1 MYEES
6 PICGRMRIKKCLPKV
21 GVTKCET
28 QRELWDLDDYEAFA
42 PKTEHKV
49 VRKPEYRSLGV
60 QPFSPIDNKKQIC
73 EVLVTSQ
80 FNKDKSTIKV
90 DEGQKMTE
98 VTRTSTPKNKVYQ
111 DCTIE
116 LSSIQNSIQSTT
128 VQPAFSEHANVYLHC
143 DDSNSDESDYE
154 DNIPLKVVQEGL
166 NPMSVVSPI
175 CRRTRNT
182 QHHDS
187 MSRYD
192 WVKLNRKFSNCAT
205 WNRLEATV
213 KKEMDQL
220 PSLPDCFVGD
230 IAVDGDPVDT
240 GARKDIPS
248 DILQGFNVHYPICIV
263 PDGNCFC
270 RSISCLVYR
279 SEHHHVEMRCRI
291 VIDSVLNLNNYTD
304 HDYRMR
310 CANHEHKNCSN
321 IAGYYCCYSGVK
333 SVGKQDQSLKGI
345 KSVFREDVMRICKL
359 KEYCGPW
366 QFPSAANVL
375 SSNIFMVL
383 P

>member
-1 MYEES
+1 M
-6 PICGRMRIKKCLPKV
+6 
-21 GVTKCET
+21 
-28 QRELWDLDDYEAFA
+28 
-42 PKTEHKV
+42 
-49 VRKPEYRSLGV
+49 
-60 QPFSPIDNKKQIC
+60 
-73 EVLVTSQ
+73 
-80 FNKDKSTIKV
+80 
-90 DEGQKMTE
+90 
-98 VTRTSTPKNKVYQ
+98 
-111 DCTIE
+111 
-116 LSSIQNSIQSTT
+116 
-128 VQPAFSEHANVYLHC
+128 QPAFSEHANVYLHC

-175 CRRTRNT
+175 YSRTRNT
-182 QHHDS
+182 QCHDS

-213 KKEMDQL
+213 KNEMDQL
-220 PSLPDCFVGD
+220 PSLPDCFTGD
-230 IAVDGDPVDT
+230 IAVDGDQVDT

-248 DILQGFNVHYPICIV
+248 DILQRFNVPYPICIV

-270 RSISCLVYR
+270 RSISRLVYG

-304 HDYRMR
+304 HDYLMR
-310 CANHEHKNCSN
+310 CVNHEHKNCSN

-333 SVGKQDQSLKGI
+333 SVGNRDQSLKGI

-366 QFPSAANVL
+366 QFHSAANVL
-375 SSNIFMVL
+375 FSKIFMVFPSRNIRSDVRTDYNHVFYSSENDKTKKFGL
-383 P
+383 LWTSVCSDNRNKYNHIVPLITR